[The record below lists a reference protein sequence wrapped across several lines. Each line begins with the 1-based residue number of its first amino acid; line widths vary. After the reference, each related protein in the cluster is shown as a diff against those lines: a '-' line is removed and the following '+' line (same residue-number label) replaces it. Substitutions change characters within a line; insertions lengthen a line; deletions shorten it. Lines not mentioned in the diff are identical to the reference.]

1 MERIMKALYLLL
13 GGLLVAACGWSRPSV
28 PPSFFCEEPFIHPR
42 IVQELT
48 TWLSDNGDQVISVN
62 LPDCQKSNRFYGD
75 INIYTEPGVCPNVR
89 CGEEN
94 NWFEYQYIGQTE
106 SGVHILKIM
115 EGGGTYVGQ
124 GFLLV
129 RFEKDCGL
137 TFNGTTLSFEPK
149 SRLLLRRIGEAWGPF
164 DRDKEFIVRA
174 ELSGSTLQVQTRESF
189 DPAYRGSYSIKLR

>member
-1 MERIMKALYLLL
+1 MKALYLLL
-13 GGLLVAACGWSRPSV
+13 GSLLVAECGWRHPV
-28 PPSFFCEEPFIHPR
+28 APPYSFCEEPFIHPR

-48 TWLSDNGDQVISVN
+48 TWLSDTGDQVISVN
-62 LPDCQKSNRFYGD
+62 LPDCQKSNRFSGD
-75 INIYTEPGVCPNVR
+75 IDIYTEPGASPSVR
-89 CGEEN
+89 CGKEN
-94 NWFEYQYIGQTE
+94 NWFEYQYIGKSE

-129 RFEKDCGL
+129 RFEKDRGL
-137 TFNGTTLSFEPK
+137 TFDGAALSFRPK
-149 SRLLLRRIGEAWGPF
+149 NRLLLRRIGEAWVPF

-174 ELSGSTLQVQTRESF
+174 ELSGRTLQVQTRESF